1 MEQKKGISKVVSF
14 VLRFISVLF
23 LLMIF
28 CDLSIK
34 AWIKYESEPIAT
46 QITYRY
52 GDDDKGG
59 QFKSNVNFQRFF
71 SFKKIF
77 FMSQNTF
84 PVVLMSV
91 WSK

>member
-1 MEQKKGISKVVSF
+1 MEQKRGISKVVSF

-46 QITYRY
+46 QITYRL

-59 QFKSNVNFQRFF
+59 QFKSNVNYISIINLQRFF
-71 SFKKIF
+71 S
-77 FMSQNTF
+77 S
-84 PVVLMSV
+84 
-91 WSK
+91 